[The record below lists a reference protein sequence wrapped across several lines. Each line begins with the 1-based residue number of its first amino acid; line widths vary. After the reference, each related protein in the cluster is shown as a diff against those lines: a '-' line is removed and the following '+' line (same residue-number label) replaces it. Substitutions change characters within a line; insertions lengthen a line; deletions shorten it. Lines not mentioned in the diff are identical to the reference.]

1 MASGPVAS
9 IRWMLLIWLWSHRL
23 WCHAIC
29 DWNNVKHVAFSM
41 TPKIECS
48 YLALTKRA
56 LIFKWVKTSHGPEY
70 YWLKGNPYLPVNSS
84 QLGPQRIQFSVKQEE
99 VAGFKLCLEAVLPT
113 SQGSASLPVEI
124 KVNSFD
130 DLFQPDRPDSARYDI
145 SLNAQ
150 LNRDGK
156 SIQNY
161 ILSWTPQRRVI
172 QNSTYLVL
180 VYSRTSVIQ
189 LEARHPRLSLRNL
202 DSGKPYKFCV
212 IASKDVCQGTEWSCT
227 VRLLPVPER
236 DSSEYSQL
244 LSGEKL
250 TLIGTGSTSVQ
261 VSWVVPTYTVHRKP
275 TSINRFYALSVYPIG
290 TTQCEISIFY
300 ILAPWI
306 QVHEMTI
313 RNGLIDDIKAR
324 HVRRNVCTFKKE
336 ERLEPLGNWPDW
348 EQFVELLDERNVPN
362 EFTVTIPHLQPNQRY
377 EVELWPTNHF
387 ISVKT
392 FEPEEDCNLRLQR
405 KDTRTNV
412 LSWTVPERVNNL
424 TAMNNLDF
432 QLELRRVNHIQT
444 RSLRDTCYVRHC
456 DLKGPSDPQ
465 FSEDPTNLLCERHR
479 IAARTE
485 SRDQQFSLS
494 CLLPCAVYDV
504 SLTVVANDS
513 LNPQLFS
520 CRRRLLTAAEGTRP
534 QLSVITLS
542 NNMLLFALKED
553 RNSNYRTCAS
563 IGHTATLLNDK
574 HEVMAQPMIFTLENL
589 AQSWALPLLESPKE
603 VNGLLSYRL
612 MLPIPPTK
620 SSRISLELDTFV
632 ASDRRVDPLVI
643 SSPMDKSACHLDCV
657 WSLPLSNITLA
668 PTSYQTSGQHMAYV
682 VEFGHHESCNKSST
696 THDYITTHCQTAQG
710 FVYSDQTHCPLSGSW
725 GTCSVPQCHEM
736 APITCID
743 ATYPI
748 YYTTRLQVSWGV
760 PPVQNEFYQE
770 WDTTVESTVY
780 GYVATI
786 SKPSLTNQRGSKCI
800 HAQLLYYADNDKL
813 SSSRFVDSL
822 MFSCKRR
829 STLLFKS
836 TPTAHFTDLAQNT
849 SYELRVTPFNAYGRL
864 GATQKQ
870 ILTTLAAKPCQ
881 PHRVGI
887 KAVESQ
893 SLVIYASERTGNECG
908 EGKTALLTYYKP
920 GSRSQTLEFPL
931 QSHTDLR
938 LPDLDSCTEYCALVA
953 YVNAV
958 GRGPDSAEVCSTTKR
973 QNFNGS
979 PSISFK
985 CGGPL
990 SGDAHTDAS
999 AKGLKLVACKFS
1011 AQTDYTKLCPV
1022 HYEMEMSIFNAKT
1035 AQTMKFDRSEFI
1047 VDRYFQCGLYYQ
1059 VRVRAVAPDYDAL
1072 LRNDGSYISPYSQPI
1087 GLYTGMSD
1095 FRFEDLTIHV
1105 EPATNKGDF
1114 SYCTSPHLIR
1124 GGDTSTRAV
1133 ESGPDDICFRLI
1145 WEIAGETQGLMGFV
1159 IQVFG
1164 NQLIES
1170 NSSRPL
1176 GAELSD
1182 YYEENN
1188 VGPCLRM
1195 IWIPCPLCLPGFNFT
1210 NARDKVI
1217 ERLRRMID
1225 HCTQIN
1231 DFGFPRTV
1239 QTRSDGIEE
1248 RIRITNDLRRMTSTT
1263 MAFLLPQSKSVDL
1276 LVNVSKLV
1284 KGPTSSNT
1292 ADADRKIRQVRSSL
1306 LEQPSYYS
1314 GQDNNGF
1321 IRFYSVNTFDV
1332 VLTTEKPWH
1341 VYVASSENNTASL
1354 IGLSFGIIFGLVLL
1368 MLICLIII
1376 FNNKRKNRLRY
1387 LAAHQSD
1394 FGIIEM
1400 SDEDEALRLD
1410 VKTPILPP
1418 RLTQF
1423 SFRQPDPL
1431 LVHEFSGW
1439 FDKQMYNN
1447 FSSLRDEFK
1456 ALKMHAAWQE
1466 QSKRLTREIGQ
1477 LPENRLRNKYR
1488 NLLPFDHNYV
1498 HLKKR
1503 WRLVDI
1509 NPEAI
1514 SKPDTKIALPENGN
1528 NLHET
1533 SSKSASL
1540 KEADST
1546 TRVQEEL
1553 GEAQWT
1559 PSDYINASLIRG
1571 HAPGVSNCLV
1581 GENHLPRVY
1590 IAAQAPTSHT
1600 RTLFWQMIWD
1610 CEVKLIIL
1618 LTKLTEESKEKCA
1631 QYWPGP
1637 SGNTTVSDDPIEK
1650 SKVLT
1655 LGHFTVTLLE
1665 EINTQIYVTRKFRL
1679 TNSTV
1684 PSGKPSRRTIT
1695 QLHMLKWVDYSAPNV
1710 DDFGSLLYA
1719 YWTERRCCAGT
1730 EAPVLIHCSAGIG
1743 RTGTFICLDQLCQQ
1757 VRLYLQPDF
1766 QPLGVPATRLK
1777 PNDWEEPVYENLN
1790 DSNTICSTAKEA
1802 ENRAIDGSAFPSSK
1816 AETPDDAS
1824 SACRML
1830 TKTSET
1836 KSVSRRKIFGLG
1848 RRKTQCI
1855 DVYKTVLWLRFHRCH
1870 MVQSEE
1876 QYIFIHRYLAYFIQ
1890 KMSDYEPIYANI

>member
-392 FEPEEDCNLRLQR
+392 LNATLNTNGVIGLHLSTTDAFPLLHLRYAELPYLSVEPEEDCNLRLQR

-990 SGDAHTDAS
+990 SGGAHTDAS

-1341 VYVASSENNTASL
+1341 ILHITKQENLQQLET
-1354 IGLSFGIIFGLVLL
+1354 GYFEWFGQ
-1368 MLICLIII
+1368 
-1376 FNNKRKNRLRY
+1376 RY
-1387 LAAHQSD
+1387 
-1394 FGIIEM
+1394 
-1400 SDEDEALRLD
+1400 
-1410 VKTPILPP
+1410 
-1418 RLTQF
+1418 
-1423 SFRQPDPL
+1423 
-1431 LVHEFSGW
+1431 
-1439 FDKQMYNN
+1439 
-1447 FSSLRDEFK
+1447 
-1456 ALKMHAAWQE
+1456 
-1466 QSKRLTREIGQ
+1466 
-1477 LPENRLRNKYR
+1477 
-1488 NLLPFDHNYV
+1488 
-1498 HLKKR
+1498 KKR
-1503 WRLVDI
+1503 NFEEQISIDI
-1509 NPEAI
+1509 TQSSTLNPLSWLKERTFFQ
-1514 SKPDTKIALPENGN
+1514 KM
-1528 NLHET
+1528 
-1533 SSKSASL
+1533 KSAKDTHPVSTGEFYSRHTLNGL
-1540 KEADST
+1540 KFE
-1546 TRVQEEL
+1546 R
-1553 GEAQWT
+1553 
-1559 PSDYINASLIRG
+1559 PING
-1571 HAPGVSNCLV
+1571 
-1581 GENHLPRVY
+1581 
-1590 IAAQAPTSHT
+1590 
-1600 RTLFWQMIWD
+1600 LF
-1610 CEVKLIIL
+1610 E
-1618 LTKLTEESKEKCA
+1618 
-1631 QYWPGP
+1631 
-1637 SGNTTVSDDPIEK
+1637 
-1650 SKVLT
+1650 
-1655 LGHFTVTLLE
+1655 
-1665 EINTQIYVTRKFRL
+1665 
-1679 TNSTV
+1679 
-1684 PSGKPSRRTIT
+1684 
-1695 QLHMLKWVDYSAPNV
+1695 
-1710 DDFGSLLYA
+1710 
-1719 YWTERRCCAGT
+1719 
-1730 EAPVLIHCSAGIG
+1730 
-1743 RTGTFICLDQLCQQ
+1743 
-1757 VRLYLQPDF
+1757 
-1766 QPLGVPATRLK
+1766 
-1777 PNDWEEPVYENLN
+1777 
-1790 DSNTICSTAKEA
+1790 
-1802 ENRAIDGSAFPSSK
+1802 
-1816 AETPDDAS
+1816 
-1824 SACRML
+1824 
-1830 TKTSET
+1830 
-1836 KSVSRRKIFGLG
+1836 
-1848 RRKTQCI
+1848 
-1855 DVYKTVLWLRFHRCH
+1855 
-1870 MVQSEE
+1870 
-1876 QYIFIHRYLAYFIQ
+1876 
-1890 KMSDYEPIYANI
+1890 